1 MLESLFNKL
10 AVLGLQIYQKEAPT
24 QVFSC
29 EICQILKAPNLKN
42 ICELL
47 LLILQE
53 DLLNLS
59 PRILYFNEFLNFHL

>member
-10 AVLGLQIYQKEAPT
+10 AVLDLQIYQKEAPT

-29 EICQILKAPNLKN
+29 EICQILKAPSLKN